1 MALLIDV
8 NMPEWMTDEA
18 LAREVLSMVPEADV
32 RIYENMG
39 DPADIEMAAVT
50 RLRPDL
56 AAQLPHLKLVQK
68 LGAGVETMVGNPDL
82 PAHVRITRLRP
93 DAPAQEM
100 AEFCL
105 AYILRDQRNMRY
117 HEMRQTERVWEPV
130 APRRTPET
138 VVGVLGLGHIGSR
151 TALMI
156 AGVGFKVIGYSRSP
170 KYIEGIDCR
179 HGADALLPMLKECD
193 YVASVLPSTPETR
206 GLVNR
211 EFLASMKKGAVL
223 INVGRGD
230 LVIERDLLNN
240 LNTDHLGGVVLD
252 VVSTEPLPADS
263 PLWSHPK
270 VTITPHVSGWHL
282 GDALKD
288 VAENYRRLM
297 DGSPL
302 LHEVNRARGY

>member
-18 LAREVLSMVPEADV
+18 LAREVLSMLPDADV

-39 DPADIEMAAVT
+39 DPADIQMAAVT
-50 RLRPDL
+50 RLRQDL
-56 AAQLPHLKLVQK
+56 AAKLPHLKLVQK

-82 PAHVRITRLRP
+82 PAHVKIARLKP
-93 DAPAQEM
+93 DAPAREM

-105 AYILRDQRNMRY
+105 AYILRDQRNMRF
-117 HEMRQTERVWEPV
+117 HDTRQAERIWEPI
-130 APRRTPET
+130 APHSTPDT

-151 TALMI
+151 AANMI
-156 AGVGFKVIGYSRSP
+156 AAVGFKVIGYSRSP

-193 YVASVLPSTPETR
+193 YVVCVLPSTPETR

-211 EFLASMKKGAVL
+211 EFLASMKKDAVL

-230 LVIERDLLNN
+230 LVIESDLLKN
-240 LNTDHLGGVVLD
+240 LDTDHLGGVVLD
-252 VVSTEPLPADS
+252 VVSSEPLPQDS

-270 VTITPHVSGWHL
+270 VTLTPHVSGWHL

-297 DGSPL
+297 DGSPI

>member
-18 LAREVLSMVPEADV
+18 LRQDVLSILPGVDV
-32 RIYENMG
+32 RVYENMG
-39 DPADIEMAAVT
+39 DPSQIEMAAVT

-56 AAQLPHLKLVQK
+56 AQKLPALKLIQK

-82 PAHVRITRLRP
+82 PAHIRITRLKP
-93 DAPAQEM
+93 DAPAREI

-105 AYILRDQRNMRY
+105 AYILRGQRHMRF
-117 HEMRQTERVWEPV
+117 HDARQAARVWEPV
-130 APRRTPET
+130 APRVTPDT
-138 VVGVLGLGHIGSR
+138 VVGVLGLGHIGAR
-151 TALMI
+151 TAGMI

-179 HGADALLPMLKECD
+179 HGADALLPMLGECD

-211 EFLASMKKGAVL
+211 EFLASMKRGAVL

-230 LVIERDLLNN
+230 LVIEKDLLKN
-240 LNTDHLGGVVLD
+240 LDTDHLGGVVLD
-252 VVSTEPLPADS
+252 VVGTEPLPQDS

-270 VTITPHVSGWHL
+270 ITITPHVSGWHL

-297 DGSPL
+297 DGTPL
-302 LHEVNRARGY
+302 LHEVDRARGY

>member
-8 NMPEWMTDEA
+8 NMPEWMSDDA
-18 LAREVLSMVPEADV
+18 LRRDVLSILPNVDV
-32 RIYENMG
+32 RTYEDMG
-39 DPADIEMAAVT
+39 NAADIEMAAVT
-50 RLRPDL
+50 RLRPEL
-56 AAQLPHLKLVQK
+56 AGKLPNLKLIQK

-82 PAHVRITRLRP
+82 PAHIRIARLKP

-100 AEFCL
+100 AEYCL
-105 AYILRDQRNMRY
+105 AYILRDQRNMVR
-117 HEMRQTERVWEPV
+117 HAERQAERVWEPV

-151 TALMI
+151 TANMI

-170 KYIEGIDCR
+170 KYLQGLDCR
-179 HGADALLPMLKECD
+179 HGADALLPMLAECD

-211 EFLASMKKGAVL
+211 EFLASMKSGSTL

-230 LVIERDLLNN
+230 LVIESDLINSLNAN
-240 LNTDHLGGVVLD
+240 HLGHAVLD
-252 VVSTEPLPADS
+252 VVSTEPLPEDN
-263 PLWSHPK
+263 PLWTHPK

-288 VAENYRRLM
+288 VAENYRRLK
-297 DGSPL
+297 DGTPL

>member
-18 LAREVLSMVPEADV
+18 LAREVLSMLPDADV
-32 RIYENMG
+32 RVYENMG
-39 DPADIEMAAVT
+39 DPVEIEMAAVT

-56 AAQLPHLKLVQK
+56 AAKLPHLKLVQK

-82 PAHVRITRLRP
+82 PGHVKITRLKP
-93 DAPAQEM
+93 DAPAREM

-105 AYILRDQRNMRY
+105 AYILRDQRNMKF
-117 HEMRQTERVWEPV
+117 HDARQAERVWQPI
-130 APRRTPET
+130 APRSTPDT

-151 TALMI
+151 TAKMI
-156 AGVGFKVIGYSRSP
+156 AAVGFKVIGYSRSP
-170 KYIEGIDCR
+170 KYIEGIECR
-179 HGADALLPMLKECD
+179 HGADTLLPMLKECD
-193 YVASVLPSTPETR
+193 YVACVLPSTLETR

-211 EFLASMKKGAVL
+211 EFLASMKKGSVL

-230 LVIERDLLNN
+230 LVIESDLMNN
-240 LNTDHLGGVVLD
+240 LDADHVGGVVLD
-252 VVSTEPLPADS
+252 VVNSEPLPPDS
-263 PLWSHPK
+263 PLWTHPK
-270 VTITPHVSGWHL
+270 VTLTPHVSGWHL

-288 VAENYRRLM
+288 VAENYRRLL

>member
-8 NMPEWMTDEA
+8 NMPEWMSDEG
-18 LAREVLSMVPEADV
+18 LQQEVLAILPNTDV
-32 RIYENMG
+32 RVFGNMG

-50 RLRPDL
+50 RLRPEL
-56 AAQLPHLKLVQK
+56 ARQLPNLKLVQK

-82 PAHVRITRLRP
+82 PTHIRIARLKP
-93 DAPAQEM
+93 DAPAQEI

-105 AYILRDQRNMRY
+105 AYILREQRNMK
-117 HEMRQTERVWEPV
+117 HHDAKQAEQIWDPIP
-130 APRRTPET
+130 PRKTPET
-138 VVGVLGLGHIGSR
+138 VVGVLGLGHIGAR
-151 TALMI
+151 TANMI

-179 HGADALLPMLKECD
+179 HGTNALLPMLAECD

-211 EFLASMKKGAVL
+211 EFLASMKKGATL

-230 LVIERDLLNN
+230 LVSERDLLNN
-240 LNTDHLGGVVLD
+240 LNTNHLNGAVLD

-263 PLWSHPK
+263 PLWTHPK
-270 VTITPHVSGWHL
+270 ITITPHVSGWHL
-282 GDALKD
+282 GDALND
-288 VAENYRRLM
+288 VAENYRRLKE
-297 DGSPL
+297 GLPI
-302 LHEVNRARGY
+302 LHEVDRARGY

>member
-8 NMPEWMTDEA
+8 NMPEWMSDES
-18 LAREVLSMVPEADV
+18 LQQEVLAILPGTDV
-32 RIYENMG
+32 RIYQNMG
-39 DPADIEMAAVT
+39 DPRQIEMAAVT

-56 AAQLPHLKLVQK
+56 ATQLPNLKLIQK
-68 LGAGVETMVGNPDL
+68 LGAGVETMVGNPDV
-82 PAHVRITRLRP
+82 PAHVRITRLKP

-105 AYILRDQRNMRY
+105 AYILREQRNMRF
-117 HEMRQTERVWEPV
+117 HDTRQAERAWDPV
-130 APRRTPET
+130 APRITPQT
-138 VVGVLGLGHIGSR
+138 VVGVLGLGHIGTR
-151 TALMI
+151 TANMI

-170 KYIEGIDCR
+170 KYIEGIACH
-179 HGADALLPMLKECD
+179 HGADELLPMLAECD

-211 EFLASMKKGAVL
+211 EFLASMKEGAVL

-230 LVIERDLLNN
+230 LVIEKDLLKS
-240 LNTDHLGGVVLD
+240 LDAGHLGHAVLD
-252 VVSTEPLPADS
+252 VVSAELLPEDN

-270 VTITPHVSGWHL
+270 VTVTPHVSGWHL

-288 VAENYRRLM
+288 VAENYRRLK
-297 DGSPL
+297 DGTPL

>member
-8 NMPEWMTDEA
+8 NMPEWMSDED
-18 LAREVLSMVPEADV
+18 LRRDVLSILPGTDV
-32 RIYENMG
+32 RLYENMG
-39 DPADIEMAAVT
+39 DPSEIEMAAVT

-56 AAQLPHLKLVQK
+56 AAQLPNLKLVQK

-82 PAHVRITRLRP
+82 PAHVRITRLKP
-93 DAPAQEM
+93 DAPAREI

-105 AYILRDQRNMRY
+105 AYILREQRNMQFHDR
-117 HEMRQTERVWEPV
+117 RQTECAWDPIP
-130 APRRTPET
+130 PRITPQS

-151 TALMI
+151 TANMI

-170 KYIEGIDCR
+170 KYTEGIDCR
-179 HGADALLPMLKECD
+179 HGADALLPMLAECD

-211 EFLASMKKGAVL
+211 EFLASMKEGSVL

-230 LVIERDLLNN
+230 LVIEKDLLNS
-240 LNTDHLGGVVLD
+240 LNADHLGHAVLD
-252 VVSTEPLPADS
+252 VVSTEPLPEDD
-263 PLWSHPK
+263 PLWTHPK
-270 VTITPHVSGWHL
+270 VTVTPHVSGWHL

-288 VAENYRRLM
+288 VAENYRRLQ
-297 DGSPL
+297 DGTPL

>member
-18 LAREVLSMVPEADV
+18 LRQDVLSILPGVDV
-32 RIYENMG
+32 RIYEDMG
-39 DPADIEMAAVT
+39 DPGTIEMAAVT

-56 AAQLPHLKLVQK
+56 AQKLPNLKLIQK

-82 PAHVRITRLRP
+82 PARIRITRLKP
-93 DAPAQEM
+93 DAPAREI

-105 AYILRDQRNMRY
+105 AYILRAQRHMQF
-117 HEMRQTERVWEPV
+117 HDARQAERAWDPV
-130 APRRTPET
+130 APRITPET

-151 TALMI
+151 TAGMI

-179 HGADALLPMLKECD
+179 HGADALLPMLGECD

-211 EFLASMKKGAVL
+211 EFLASMKRGAVL

-230 LVIERDLLNN
+230 LVIEKDLLKN
-240 LNTDHLGGVVLD
+240 LDTDHLGGVVLD
-252 VVSTEPLPADS
+252 VVGTEPLPQDS

-297 DGSPL
+297 DGTPL